1 MKNAIDT
8 KSMRVKALA
17 RISSEFLRDFCQ
29 NVTLLDDNFFID
41 VNSFHFL

>member
-8 KSMRVKALA
+8 KSMRVKAW
-17 RISSEFLRDFCQ
+17 ISSEFLRDFCR

>member
-8 KSMRVKALA
+8 KSMRVKA
-17 RISSEFLRDFCQ
+17 RISSEFLRDFCR